1 MRLYVSIGMLAHIEF
16 GFVTCRAR
24 HSLPMMSGGRAAVF
38 SRSRYDDSGLIPGGE
53 EDFFAVVAEGFF
65 SRPAGSD
72 EGDEDV
78 FRGVWGAASA
88 LRTCWIFSLYASLS
102 EDTES
107 WPSLVEYPVSK
118 LEVDVEHGNI
128 MLTLW
133 PCGLASLCTYQALA
147 RTDGLR

>member
-1 MRLYVSIGMLAHIEF
+1 MRLYVSIGMLAHIEL

-24 HSLPMMSGGRAAVF
+24 HSLPMMSGGKAAVF
-38 SRSRYDDSGLIPGGE
+38 SRSRYDDSGFIPGGDE
-53 EDFFAVVAEGFF
+53 FFLVEGVEVFF

-72 EGDEDV
+72 DGDEDG

-118 LEVDVEHGNI
+118 LEVEDNGFSCS
-128 MLTLW
+128 LF
-133 PCGLASLCTYQALA
+133 GLA
-147 RTDGLR
+147 G